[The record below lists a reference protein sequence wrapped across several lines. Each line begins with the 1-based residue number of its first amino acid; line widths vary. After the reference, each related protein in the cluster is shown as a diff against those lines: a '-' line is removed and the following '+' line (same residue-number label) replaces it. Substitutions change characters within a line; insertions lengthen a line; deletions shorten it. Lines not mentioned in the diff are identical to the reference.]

1 MFSHKSNV
9 VSLANQKYDFNQW
22 DGFTF
27 KTNLLTTAAYRDK
40 MTDIIIWAFQSL
52 QKSCLSLKWN
62 LCRRHSGKEGRFPRW
77 GSSPYTVSGLSLPVP
92 PEGGN
97 LTLLCAAANRSLVL
111 IPNLGAPISF
121 SSREDLSLLPCR
133 SAPSF
138 HIISF
143 QLLMNINYNT
153 ENWIK
158 SLYKNEKLASHVS
171 CAHGWKPFPQEKDG
185 DIPPPLGLMSGVEAF
200 SLAVKRAQRAQT
212 AHLSTGTR
220 STGWIQPFAP
230 PLCLNASVKSWTLM
244 FVKPF
249 KDNNRQEQPANSLH
263 LHCSVLM
270 CTLQLILMSRGWLIF
285 RRKANLY
292 PEFAPA
298 KTPHWDS

>member
-1 MFSHKSNV
+1 
-9 VSLANQKYDFNQW
+9 
-22 DGFTF
+22 
-27 KTNLLTTAAYRDK
+27 
-40 MTDIIIWAFQSL
+40 
-52 QKSCLSLKWN
+52 
-62 LCRRHSGKEGRFPRW
+62 
-77 GSSPYTVSGLSLPVP
+77 
-92 PEGGN
+92 
-97 LTLLCAAANRSLVL
+97 
-111 IPNLGAPISF
+111 
-121 SSREDLSLLPCR
+121 
-133 SAPSF
+133 
-138 HIISF
+138 
-143 QLLMNINYNT
+143 MNINYNT

-171 CAHGWKPFPQEKDG
+171 CAHGWKPFPQEKEG
-185 DIPPPLGLMSGVEAF
+185 YIPPPLGLMSGVEAF

-212 AHLSTGTR
+212 AHLSIGAR

-298 KTPHWDS
+298 KTPHCVNELPELISNMTKFKIRTFCRTWLSGLRPSYNVHSPPVLQSSRQISVSDRIHKTLSCRRSWLPNQQRKRRDRRSLASLEIHNPNPVLKAGPSYCLWQNDWYNYLSLPKPTKKLSKLEVESV